1 MTRSFNHVGPRQ
13 DERFVIPSFIKR
25 VLDIKRSGKEAG
37 EIETGD
43 LTIVRDF
50 VDVRDVVEAYYMLLT
65 RGTPGEV
72 YNICSGKAIKLYE
85 IVDMIADE
93 VGVKVST
100 VTNPE
105 FVRPNDNKEI
115 VGSAYKI
122 ETELGWRVTREFR
135 DTIRDMIA
143 YQEKAR

>member
-1 MTRSFNHVGPRQ
+1 MSCKYGVFRLGSRH
-13 DERFVIPSFIKR
+13 
-25 VLDIKRSGKEAG
+25 
-37 EIETGD
+37 
-43 LTIVRDF
+43 
-50 VDVRDVVEAYYMLLT
+50 
-65 RGTPGEV
+65 

-85 IVDMIADE
+85 IVDMIAEE
-93 VGVKVST
+93 VGVKVSA

-122 ETELGWRVTREFR
+122 ETELGWRVTRAFR

-143 YQEKAR
+143 YQEKAH